1 MSIKKINIAIIGFGE
16 IGQKHLNSLIKLKN
30 KYNINAIFD
39 QKFDKK
45 KKDLAKKHNIKLYKN
60 INYLLKNNN
69 LDYSVICLPSGKH
82 FEFIKKLIKNG
93 INVISE
99 KPLVLKTQE
108 IKKVKSILKKNKK
121 IKLFE
126 VKQLRF
132 SKLIENI
139 YDNYKNKKFG
149 NAHMININIF
159 INRSGKYFNDNSW
172 RGTLKLDGGVLFNQ
186 LSHHIDLLFFIFNPK
201 KISKLFF
208 ISQKNKNL
216 ETEDSGFLI
225 FKMNKKTLVN
235 INFTLN
241 AYKKNFINSFN
252 GMFDFANFSFDFR
265 SLDRLNNFTLK
276 NKFLIN
282 KFTKPF
288 IKKDLYLK
296 FYEAIYKNYITG
308 KKNHQLSDIYSA
320 EKVIKFNEDFYKI
333 MKTK

>member
-1 MSIKKINIAIIGFGE
+1 MSINKINIAIIGFGE
-16 IGQKHLNSLIKLKN
+16 IGQKHFNSLIKLKN
-30 KYNINAIFD
+30 KYNINGIFD

-45 KKDLAKKHNIKLYKN
+45 KEDLAKKYNVKLYKN
-60 INYLLKNNN
+60 IDYLFKNNK

-82 FEFIKKLIKNG
+82 FEFIIKLIKNG
-93 INVISE
+93 INVICE

-108 IKKVKSILKKNKK
+108 IKKIKSILKKKKK

-139 YDNYKNKKFG
+139 YDNYKNKRFG

-159 INRSGKYFNDNSW
+159 INRSGKYFKDNSW
-172 RGTLKLDGGVLFNQ
+172 RGTIKLDGGVLFNQ
-186 LSHHIDLLFFIFNPK
+186 LSHHIDLLFFILNPK

-216 ETEDSGFLI
+216 ETEDSGILI
-225 FKMNKKTLVN
+225 FKINKKTLVN

-241 AYKKNFINSFN
+241 AYKKNFVNSFN
-252 GMFDFANFSFDFR
+252 GIFDFANFSFDFR
-265 SLDRLNNFTLK
+265 SLDKLDNSTFK

-288 IKKDLYLK
+288 MKKDLYLK
-296 FYEAIYKNYITG
+296 FYDAIYKNYITG
-308 KKNHQLSDIYSA
+308 KVSNKLSDIHDA

-333 MKTK
+333 VKTK